1 MAVRA
6 VARSQVSL
14 NNLNKLIKVVMSCLF
29 FRYNVANVWGNIR
42 HSHQYTTFLQCTS
55 EYHGAKVTVN
65 TVVCDWIRVCM
76 RVCVPAC
83 VCLRVCVCVCVCV
96 RACVRACVF
105 GSRQI
110 VHQTKPTRWI
120 IPFQKFNGEL
130 SKNIEWHSGVILL
143 IIYYCILRNIYTCK
157 IGLINTTFLLVKS
170 NDMTL

>member
-83 VCLRVCVCVCVCV
+83 VCLRVCVFVCVCVC
-96 RACVRACVF
+96 ACVRACGF
-105 GSRQI
+105 
-110 VHQTKPTRWI
+110 QTNCSPNQTDKVNYSFPKVQWR
-120 IPFQKFNGEL
+120 
-130 SKNIEWHSGVILL
+130 IE
-143 IIYYCILRNIYTCK
+143 
-157 IGLINTTFLLVKS
+157 
-170 NDMTL
+170 

>member
-6 VARSQVSL
+6 VARSQASL

-29 FRYNVANVWGNIR
+29 FRYDVANVWGNIR

-76 RVCVPAC
+76 CVPAC

-96 RACVRACVF
+96 RVCVRACVRACLVPDKLF
-105 GSRQI
+105 
-110 VHQTKPTRWI
+110 TKPNR
-120 IPFQKFNGEL
+120 QGEL
-130 SKNIEWHSGVILL
+130 FLSKSSMAN
-143 IIYYCILRNIYTCK
+143 
-157 IGLINTTFLLVKS
+157 
-170 NDMTL
+170 